1 LTGLLRAV
9 LARRRS
15 YQTAHPRQLGLRDD
29 GSVSDARLLG
39 YWSDDV
45 LYQGD
50 MEVAE
55 IAFAPHESGWIYWAR
70 DGGVFT
76 VDRFV
81 WHTTGRRRLECR
93 IHRSLSGTWTVRE
106 GHVYHSV
113 DEQSRCNDA
122 LSFAY
127 TIGVGR
133 DAIGG
138 QVTVLELD
146 RPVSVGVIGE
156 RFAFKHGGVRGKDD
170 PTRRRRRGGRPSVT

>member
-1 LTGLLRAV
+1 M
-9 LARRRS
+9 
-15 YQTAHPRQLGLRDD
+15 
-29 GSVSDARLLG
+29 SDTRLLG

-70 DGGVFT
+70 DGGVYA

-81 WHTTGRRRLECR
+81 WHTTGRQRLELR
-93 IHRSLSGTWTVRE
+93 THLHLSGTWTVRG
-106 GHVYHSV
+106 GHIYHRV
-113 DEQSRCNDA
+113 DEQSGCNDA

-127 TIGVGR
+127 TIGAGR

-138 QVTVLELD
+138 RVTVLELD
-146 RPVSVGVIGE
+146 RPVFEGVIGE
-156 RFAFKHGGVRGKDD
+156 RFAFKHGGVREKDD
-170 PTRRRRRGGRPSVT
+170 PTRRRRRGGRPSGT

>member
-1 LTGLLRAV
+1 MMGRCRTRGCWATGLTICSTRATWR
-9 LARRRS
+9 LPRS
-15 YQTAHPRQLGLRDD
+15 R
-29 GSVSDARLLG
+29 
-39 YWSDDV
+39 
-45 LYQGD
+45 
-50 MEVAE
+50 
-55 IAFAPHESGWIYWAR
+55 FAPHESGWIYWAR

-81 WHTTGRRRLECR
+81 WHTTGRRRLELR
-93 IHRSLSGTWTVRE
+93 IHRSLSGIWTVRE

-122 LSFAY
+122 LSFTY
-127 TIGVGR
+127 TVGVGR

-156 RFAFKHGGVRGKDD
+156 RFAFEHGGVRGEDD
-170 PTRRRRRGGRPSVT
+170 PTRRRRRV